1 MITATNAPATETTT
15 TRPRTESCS
24 AGAASARIS
33 RMEILRMSKK
43 KHKTKAELLRELNYT
58 AKCRRNLRSASFSGL
73 AVYLTHILV
82 FEEHWRP
89 GQIRKLHEAIAAG
102 LEDASF
108 DVEAAN
114 DRLNEKA
121 GIKIE
126 IILHRDQNTGSPE
139 NRGYINMLRQK
150 LNEAE
155 DEINEYCQRWFLIA
169 YSYLMDNGFGSKRI
183 NRINDA
189 IKSALKRSEGG
200 VLDDNVFVLWW
211 ELIDAGYYI
220 EMPKELNKNG

>member
-1 MITATNAPATETTT
+1 MGLLSVLWAKAKLGG
-15 TRPRTESCS
+15 C
-24 AGAASARIS
+24 
-33 RMEILRMSKK
+33 MKK
-43 KHKTKAELLRELNYT
+43 MKKIHKTRAELLRELNYT
-58 AKCRRNLRSASFSGL
+58 AKCRRNSHSASFSGL

-89 GQIRKLHEAIAAG
+89 GQIQKLHEAIAAG

-114 DRLNEKA
+114 KRLNEKA

-126 IILHRDQNTGSPE
+126 IILHRDQDTSKKQ
-139 NRGYINMLRQK
+139 GYDHMIRKK
-150 LNEAE
+150 LDEAE
-155 DEINEYCQRWFLIA
+155 DEINEYCQRWFLIT

-189 IKSALKRSEGG
+189 IKSALKKSEGG
-200 VLDDNVFVLWW
+200 VLDDNVFVLWRK
-211 ELIDAGYYI
+211 LIDAGYYI
-220 EMPKELNKNG
+220 EMPKELMRK